1 MRNLLPLHLPTTI
14 GGIGNYHHHMPLESG
29 TPCTVA
35 ELSEAECDIDTLKK
49 LKLGIRSTLWSRPS
63 VGANSAN
70 HMNNAP
76 NLNSSAHLRQ
86 PNEPAT
92 NPSDYSIAV

>member
-14 GGIGNYHHHMPLESG
+14 GAVGNYHHQMSMESG

-35 ELSEAECDIDTLKK
+35 ELSEAECDIETLKK
-49 LKLGIRSTLWSRPS
+49 LKLGIRSSLWSRPN
-63 VGANSAN
+63 VMINSAN
-70 HMNNAP
+70 HMDNINP
-76 NLNSSAHLRQ
+76 QLRQ
-86 PNEPAT
+86 PIEPAS